1 MRTASR
7 RAKLMLCAVLAAAVL
22 ASCGGGKKKSSGGS
36 GSGSSASSGLL
47 SGLGGGV
54 AVSDLA
60 PLEKEAFAARHVAE
74 VTALRGD
81 SNEGLETLTAK
92 IVQVLSSRPDLRI
105 VDRTKMDDVMAE
117 IAFQQSDWAEET
129 AAATVGNAIAADM
142 RVVLTASGADSIKVD
157 FLDVNTLQTVTAVV
171 TASSVESLSSLSF
184 EAFDAAGGNKDFSLN
199 GTWYCNGVRKSQQS
213 YGSGD
218 LEKITPFGRLRP
230 EKAERDEYSDM
241 LGRKLRSLDKMI
253 VQDETLVTFITE
265 DGDEIYAD
273 ASFSPKEPF
282 TATSGG
288 KEYSTLL
295 VGKIRIREDGGAKLL
310 EGDVFADDGALAI
323 HFGSQNGDGT
333 GAAYFLM
340 FEE

>member
-7 RAKLMLCAVLAAAVL
+7 RAKVMLCAVLAAAVL

-36 GSGSSASSGLL
+36 SGLL
-47 SGLGGGV
+47 GGLGGGV
-54 AVSDLA
+54 SVSDLA

-81 SNEGLETLTAK
+81 SNAGLEALTAK
-92 IVQVLSSRPDLRI
+92 IVQVLSARPDLRI

-129 AAATVGNAIAADM
+129 AATTVGNAIAADM

-171 TASSVESLSSLSF
+171 TASSVGSLSSLSF
-184 EAFDAAGGNKDFSLN
+184 EAFDAAGGSKDFSLN

-253 VQDETLVTFITE
+253 VQDETLVTFITG

>member
-7 RAKLMLCAVLAAAVL
+7 RAKLLPCALLATAVL

-36 GSGSSASSGLL
+36 SGLL
-47 SGLGGGV
+47 GGLGGGV

-60 PLEKEAFAARHVAE
+60 PLEKESFAARHVAE

-92 IVQVLSSRPDLRI
+92 IVQVLSARPDLRI

-171 TASSVESLSSLSF
+171 TASSVESLSSLSL
-184 EAFDAAGGNKDFSLN
+184 EAFDAAGGSKSKDFSLN
-199 GTWYCNGVRKSQQS
+199 GTWYCNGVRRSQQS